1 MTRHDPDHRSASAAD
16 SLQQRA
22 ADAAVAEY
30 IHELSDRHRPSD
42 SEDEQPELD

>member
-1 MTRHDPDHRSASAAD
+1 MTNHDPTHRPASPAD
-16 SLQQRA
+16 SFQQRA

-42 SEDEQPELD
+42 SDDEDPQLD